1 MVIFVWSDGHWL
13 WEREFQYRISGRS
26 MAYSRIDLDRL
37 DDYPA
42 LTDVQKKAIEEALG
56 E

>member
-1 MVIFVWSDGHWL
+1 MVIFVWADGHWL
-13 WEREFQYRISGRS
+13 WEREFQYRISGRFG
-26 MAYSRIDLDRL
+26 AYSRIDLDRL

-42 LTDVQKKAIEEALG
+42 LTDVQNKAIGEALS